1 VSQDLESGQSFR
13 GGYIV
18 SLGAHALIGLW
29 LLFGPGSSASS
40 TLAPTVV
47 YTVTIEGGDR
57 IGGISQVPIK
67 EPTKKVLP
75 NIQEP
80 LPVQEKPINEK
91 PIKEKTAPLEQPSV
105 IEEQKLAEE
114 KKNKE
119 IKEQEKKL
127 TEAKLAEKKLE
138 EKKLEEKK
146 LKEELAQADKEKA
159 DQEKKNDKEKKDKEK
174 KERDA
179 RLEKA
184 IKNAT
189 NYTGESANAGGQG
202 LGAAR
207 AGGKGM
213 GGGTPASMEF
223 ILYRN
228 ALEQHIKSGWRWPP
242 TAERYQAQVDFTILQ
257 DGTVQN
263 VRVSATSGNASFDDS
278 ALRAVYKASPVP
290 VPPADLYEQFQ
301 KARMTFDS
309 AE

>member
-1 VSQDLESGQSFR
+1 MNNASSSSQSFR

-29 LLFGPGSSASS
+29 LLIGPGNFAAT

-47 YTVTIEGGDR
+47 YTVSIEGGDR

-67 EPTKKVLP
+67 EPAKKVLP
-75 NIQEP
+75 NIQEAM
-80 LPVQEKPINEK
+80 PVQD
-91 PIKEKTAPLEQPSV
+91 KTIIDKTKPLEQPSV

-114 KKNKE
+114 KKVKE
-119 IKEQEKKL
+119 VKEQEKKL
-127 TEAKLAEKKLE
+127 AEDKLAL
-138 EKKLEEKK
+138 KKLEEKK
-146 LKEELAQADKEKA
+146 LKEELAKSQKEKA
-159 DQEKKNDKEKKDKEK
+159 EEEKKKKEKEK

-179 RLEKA
+179 KLERA

-207 AGGKGM
+207 NGGKSM
-213 GGGTPASMEF
+213 GGGTAASMEF

-228 ALEQHIKSGWRWPP
+228 ALEQHIKSGWSWPP
-242 TAERYQAQVDFTILQ
+242 SSNRYQAQIDFTILQ
-257 DGTVQN
+257 DGMVQN
-263 VRVSATSGNASFDDS
+263 VRVSATSGNASFDES

-301 KARMTFDS
+301 RARMTFDS
-309 AE
+309 DQ

>member
-1 VSQDLESGQSFR
+1 MNQDSPSNQSFR

-18 SLGAHALIGLW
+18 SLSAHALIGLW
-29 LLFGPGSSASS
+29 LLLGPSHASS
-40 TLAPTVV
+40 VLAPTVV

-75 NIQEP
+75 NMQEP
-80 LPVQEKPINEK
+80 LPVQEKPI
-91 PIKEKTAPLEQPSV
+91 IEKTKPLEQPSV
-105 IEEQKLAEE
+105 IEEKKLIEE
-114 KKNKE
+114 KKQKE
-119 IKEQEKKL
+119 LKEQEKKL
-127 TEAKLAEKKLE
+127 AEEKLAEKKLE

-146 LKEELAQADKEKA
+146 LKEELIKSQKEKA
-159 DQEKKNDKEKKDKEK
+159 EEEKKKKEQEKR
-174 KERDA
+174 ERDA

-207 AGGKGM
+207 NGGKGM

-242 TAERYQAQVDFTILQ
+242 SAERLQAQIDFTILQ
-257 DGTVQN
+257 DGVVQN
-263 VRVSATSGNASFDDS
+263 VRVSATSGNSSFDDS
-278 ALRAVYKASPVP
+278 ALRAVYKGSPVP
-290 VPPADLYEQFQ
+290 VPPADLYEQF
-301 KARMTFDS
+301 KRARMTFDS
-309 AE
+309 EQ